1 MVRAMTVGHH
11 IRLGADH
18 LAGNR
23 GLGRYVLLPGDPAR
37 AARIASHFADV
48 QVVDS
53 PRGLTAHLGT
63 LQAGCGS
70 VDVLTLPSGMGSPSA
85 EVVLHEL
92 LTAGAR
98 RILRVGSCGSMRSE
112 LSPGQLVIATGAVR
126 DDGTTD
132 HYAPREYPALAHPRA
147 VAALI
152 EGARR
157 AGLESETFQGICH
170 AKASLYAREFGLGP
184 AGEANLA
191 YTAWLRRCGVL
202 ASEMETAALFVLSS
216 TFAPRA
222 YALAERGDHEPQA
235 GAVLAVFASDDS
247 HMQFDMDVAHRAE
260 SRAIDVALEAVR
272 AWAERDL
279 AASP

>member
-1 MVRAMTVGHH
+1 MTVGHH
-11 IRLGADH
+11 IRLGPEH

-37 AARIASHFADV
+37 AARIATHFDDV
-48 QVVDS
+48 KVVDS

-63 LQAGCGS
+63 LRSGAGP

-92 LTAGAR
+92 LAAGAR
-98 RILRVGSCGSMRSE
+98 RILRVGSCGAMRSE
-112 LSPGQLVIATGAVR
+112 LRPGQLVIATGAVR
-126 DDGTTD
+126 DEGTTD

-147 VAALI
+147 VAALV

-157 AGLESETFQGICH
+157 AGHEADTFQGICH

-191 YTAWLRRCGVL
+191 YTAWLRRCGVI
-202 ASEMETAALFVLSS
+202 ASEMETAALFVVSS
-216 TFAPRA
+216 TFAPQA
-222 YALAERGDHEPQA
+222 YPLAERGAGEPQA

-247 HMQFDMDVAHRAE
+247 HMQFDQELAHRAE
-260 SRAIDVALEAVR
+260 SRAIEVALEAVR
-272 AWAERDL
+272 AWAEREL
-279 AASP
+279 A

>member
-1 MVRAMTVGHH
+1 MTLGHH
-11 IRLGADH
+11 IRLGPEH

-37 AARIASHFADV
+37 AARIASHFEDV
-48 QVVDS
+48 KVVDN

-63 LQAGCGS
+63 LRAACGA

-85 EVVLHEL
+85 EVVLQEL
-92 LTAGAR
+92 LGAGAR
-98 RILRVGSCGSMRSE
+98 RILRVGSCGAMRSE
-112 LSPGQLVIATGAVR
+112 IRPGQLVIATGAVR
-126 DDGTTD
+126 DEGTTD

-152 EGARR
+152 EGAHR
-157 AGLESETFQGICH
+157 AGLDADSFQGIVH
-170 AKASLYAREFGLGP
+170 AKASLYAREFGMGP

-191 YTAWLRRCGVL
+191 YTAWLRRCGVI
-202 ASEMETAALFVLSS
+202 ASEMETAALFVISS

-222 YALAERGDHEPQA
+222 YPLAERGEGEPQA

-247 HMQFDMDVAHRAE
+247 HMQFDPAVAQRAE
-260 SRAIDVALEAVR
+260 TRAITVALEAVR
-272 AWAERDL
+272 AWAEREL
-279 AASP
+279 AAS